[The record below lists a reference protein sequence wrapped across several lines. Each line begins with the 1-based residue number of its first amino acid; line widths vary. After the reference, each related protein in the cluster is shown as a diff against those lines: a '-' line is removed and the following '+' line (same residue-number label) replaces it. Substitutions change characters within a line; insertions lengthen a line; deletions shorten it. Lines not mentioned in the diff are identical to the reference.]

1 MQKWVAIFLGV
12 QVGSFHFG
20 TQNLAEH
27 PGRVRVTAIKA
38 AVLIQSWYRCYKARL
53 ELRRR
58 HALTIFESIEYADE
72 QDQLQLANFF
82 TFMLENY
89 TQKKEESM
97 LYQSIASIESQRLDT
112 KTVLRMVEV
121 PDSYEGPRLIFPLT
135 YTDVLLLINAFKEN
149 QILHARYVLEV
160 LVEAKKVLKQLPN
173 ITHIMSIEAK
183 ELTICGDIHGKLDDL
198 FLIFYKNGLPSGNNR
213 YVFNGDFV
221 DRGEN
226 SMEVLMVL
234 FALFLVFP
242 NDVYLNRG
250 NHEDFLMNLRYG
262 FTKEITSK
270 YKIESKKRKKQNA
283 VKLQRPNL
291 AQRRAE
297 KRHFPLFLEKMR
309 SVLMPPSTPSEVELR
324 NIQFSQN
331 IQSSSLSLDQ
341 MSKNDWDQIINLLW
355 SDPRNKKGCFPN
367 TSRGG
372 GCYFGPDI
380 TNQILN
386 KFALKMII
394 RSHECKPNGFEI
406 CHDGKVIT
414 LFSASNYYEEGS
426 NRGAYLKLKK
436 DLIPRFFQYQCHQM
450 VQSKTLHE
458 SVDIVE
464 NTAFRILGE
473 KLIARSSDLME
484 AFKKYDVKNSGK
496 ITLSEWGKAVS
507 EVLEM
512 DLPWLS
518 LCPRLAQGIENGYVL
533 YRMGFKKLLAINAP
547 KEVKSGMFQTLVR
560 YRSDLK
566 TIFNV
571 IDKDKSGLISLQ
583 EFRDIWKLFCS
594 HYDIKSD
601 EAYVDQLANTMDLN
615 HDGFIDFNEFLTAFD
630 VVHNKLGGERR
641 LK

>member
-1 MQKWVAIFLGV
+1 MGCSNSAAKEAKKLETSV
-12 QVGSFHFG
+12 
-20 TQNLAEH
+20 
-27 PGRVRVTAIKA
+27 KA
-38 AVLIQSWYRCYKARL
+38 ALLIQSWYRCYKARL

-58 HALTIFESIEYADE
+58 QALSIFESIEYADE
-72 QDQLQLANFF
+72 QDQLQLAKFF

-89 TQKKEESM
+89 TQKKEENSV
-97 LYQSIASIESQRLDT
+97 YQSIASIENQRLDT

-121 PDSYEGPRLIFPLT
+121 PDSYEGPRLMFPLT
-135 YTDVLLLINAFKEN
+135 YSDVLLLIKAFKEN

-173 ITHIMSIEAK
+173 ITHIMSIETK

-221 DRGEN
+221 DRGKN

-270 YKIESKKRKKQNA
+270 YKKHSAKILHYLEEVYTWLPIGTLIDKKVLVVHGGIADDTDLEILN
-283 VKLQRPNL
+283 KL
-291 AQRRAE
+291 
-297 KRHFPLFLEKMR
+297 KRNKMR
-309 SVLMPPSTPSEVELR
+309 SVLMPPSTPSEIELR
-324 NIQFSQN
+324 NIQFPYNFQT
-331 IQSSSLSLDQ
+331 SSMSLDQ
-341 MSKNDWDQIINLLW
+341 MPKDDWDQIINILW
-355 SDPRNKKGCFPN
+355 SDPRKKKGCSPN
-367 TSRGG
+367 TTRGG

-380 TNQILN
+380 TNHILN

-394 RSHECKPNGFEI
+394 RSHECKPEGFEI

-436 DLIPRFFQYQCHQM
+436 DLIPRFFQYQCSQM
-450 VQSKTLHE
+450 VKSKTLHE
-458 SVDIVE
+458 SVNIVE
-464 NTAFRILGE
+464 STAFRILGE
-473 KLIARSSDLME
+473 KLIARNSELMQV
-484 AFKKYDVKNSGK
+484 FKMYDVNKTGK
-496 ITLSEWGKAVS
+496 ITFYEWGKAVGQ
-507 EVLEM
+507 VLEM

-518 LCPRLAQGIENGYVL
+518 LCPRLAQRTEDGYV
-533 YRMGFKKLLAINAP
+533 YYKMGFKKLTAINAP
-547 KEVKSGMFQTLVR
+547 KQVKSGMFQTLVR
-560 YRSDLK
+560 YRRDLK
-566 TIFNV
+566 IIFNV
-571 IDKDKSGLISLQ
+571 IDKDKSGLISLE

-594 HYDIKSD
+594 HYGIKID
-601 EAYVDQLANTMDLN
+601 EAHVDQLANAMDLN
-615 HDGFIDFNEFLTAFD
+615 HDGSIDFNEFLTAFD
-630 VVHNKLGGERR
+630 VVHRLGGEP
-641 LK
+641 KP